1 MTQRSF
7 LNCRFLSRLAAS
19 CRVTISGNAFSVGV
33 IFSFFL
39 LVAGQVDTLANEP
52 AVQKVGSDEISV
64 GAPVQIPLTKANRP
78 TTSATEETSTETPT
92 PDHPTATQ
100 PAAATTATEVVVP
113 PTAREPAEEATE
125 TADTATRS
133 SPRAAPR
140 KAAGTPQPGWLGLIV
155 DDSLVTGRL
164 VIVEVTEPSPAHEVG
179 IKPQDVLLAIDGQQL
194 QSADQLAALLSAI
207 SPQKEVRALI
217 GRPDGVNEVTMTAIQ
232 RPAATRSPAT
242 VELAEAAEN
251 AAASTPPPRS
261 RFSRPSETGQPSGQT
276 PSPADTRSAAGLLRA
291 DTQSA
296 TGLRADARSAAG
308 IPTTPPAATTAPTA
322 SQPSRSRF
330 SRDGGS
336 RPAALPAPQALP
348 LAQSPQPQAPPPQAP
363 LNEQPFSPPSLQ
375 GPAVGGRTA
384 LGVRTLPIDLA
395 IQSRYQ
401 LPEASGAYVIGV
413 IESLPA
419 SQAGL
424 PPGSVIVAFDNRPV
438 RSPAELNSLVTGSP
452 PGRLVAVQYVL
463 PGGRSHQAEVELQR
477 IDPALE
483 EALVGV
489 PITATQPTG
498 SIPRTA
504 QRLPTQ
510 PPALALEEV
519 HMLTEEVDM
528 LRQEVLRLR
537 SRLDRL
543 EGSQPAP
550 DRVRG
555 ALTR

>member
-78 TTSATEETSTETPT
+78 TTSAIEETFTETPT
-92 PDHPTATQ
+92 PDRPTATQ
-100 PAAATTATEVVVP
+100 PSAATTATEVVVP
-113 PTAREPAEEATE
+113 PVAREPAEEATE

-276 PSPADTRSAAGLLRA
+276 SSPADT
-291 DTQSA
+291 
-296 TGLRADARSAAG
+296 RSAAG
-308 IPTTPPAATTAPTA
+308 IPTTPPAARAAPTA

-463 PGGRSHQAEVELQR
+463 PGGRSHQAEVELQQ

-498 SIPRTA
+498 NIPRTA

>member
-1 MTQRSF
+1 VTQRSF

-39 LVAGQVDTLANEP
+39 LVAGQADTLANEP
-52 AVQKVGSDEISV
+52 TVQKVGSDEISV
-64 GAPVQIPLTKANRP
+64 GPPVQIPLTKANRP

-92 PDHPTATQ
+92 PDRPTATQ

-113 PTAREPAEEATE
+113 PAAREPAEEATE

-276 PSPADTRSAAGLLRA
+276 PPA
-291 DTQSA
+291 
-296 TGLRADARSAAG
+296 ADARSAAG
-308 IPTTPPAATTAPTA
+308 IPATPPAATAAPTA

-401 LPEASGAYVIGV
+401 LPEASGAYVVGV

-489 PITATQPTG
+489 PITVTQPTG